1 MIVAFSGQIAS
12 GKSTLSKLLAD
23 KTGWSRFS
31 FGDYVRMCAKNI
43 GLDAND
49 RETLQDLGVCLSK
62 RPEPFVRGFL
72 EWTGTPEN
80 MIIDGIRHFSI
91 FLALKAQV
99 HEPIRLAFVDTPS
112 QTAQD
117 RYSGD
122 LAQARG
128 HAVESDVEAL
138 KDHAD
143 WVLNNSSEGDLVV
156 VLAALGVT

>member
-23 KTGWSRFS
+23 KTGWNRFS
-31 FGDYVRMCAKNI
+31 FGDYVRVCAKKI

-49 RETLQDLGVCLSK
+49 RETLQDLGACLSK

-80 MIIDGIRHFSI
+80 MIIDGVRHFSI
-91 FLALKAQV
+91 VLALKAQV
-99 HEPIRLAFVDTPS
+99 YGPIKLAFVDTPS
-112 QTAQD
+112 QIAQD
-117 RYSGD
+117 RFPGD
-122 LAQARG
+122 LAQVRG
-128 HAVESDVEAL
+128 HPVEADIEAV

-143 WVLNNSSEGDLVV
+143 WVLDNSSEGDLEV